1 MRFRNSFWA
10 KLGREESEAPQVV
23 VERIRHAMLFALDE
37 YVLENKMA
45 LELQLMITD
54 DLEGLWFLRTNVM
67 HAIAARHGE
76 TVAYDCLAQITALFV
91 GHYPCASRSRFGAL

>member
-23 VERIRHAMLFALDE
+23 VERIRHAMLSALDE
-37 YVLENKMA
+37 YVMENEMG
-45 LELQLMITD
+45 LELQLMTAGDI
-54 DLEGLWFLRTNVM
+54 EGLWFLRTNVM
-67 HAIAARHGE
+67 HAIAARQGE
-76 TVAYDCLAQITALFV
+76 TVARDCLTQITALFV